1 MKRFQLMQR
10 VNPEGLYACVHA
22 CLPWFNQHGTTG
34 RIVVISPPIYSRFL
48 RGKTAYAMGK
58 WAMSALTMGL
68 AMDFEREERNE
79 MAITSLWP
87 AAVSRRPVDPI
98 DDRMN

>member
-10 VNPEGLYACVHA
+10 VNPEGLYGAVQA
-22 CLPWFNQHGTTG
+22 CLPYLYRNGNDGKGKG

-58 WAMSALTMGL
+58 VSGVTNSENFSSLVIANVLPSL
-68 AMDFEREERNE
+68 ACP
-79 MAITSLWP
+79 L
-87 AAVSRRPVDPI
+87 
-98 DDRMN
+98 